1 MGATRQKIKDPET
14 EAEEFQK
21 TLVAVGD
28 AIRKSNAQ
36 RGKSGLNYKEFKA
49 QWLKKHAKVAEPSH
63 A

>member
-1 MGATRQKIKDPET
+1 MNAKRQKIQDPET
-14 EAEEFQK
+14 EAEELQK
-21 TLVAVGD
+21 ALVAVGD

-49 QWLKKHAKVAEPSH
+49 QWLKKHAKVEMPSH